1 MDCEFAGRLQV
12 SGGEIQ
18 FILRFGCALLVG
30 LGRCGKTHSQNVQD
44 CFDSPAIVVIL
55 HLDMRRRN
63 NVMSELAELG
73 IWKALP
79 MQDAEVQGQ
88 RWAS

>member
-30 LGRCGKTHSQNVQD
+30 LGSDLTCAEGLVTYSRGVACAIRPQAQPDTHSLRQEGEPSA
-44 CFDSPAIVVIL
+44 CMCKA
-55 HLDMRRRN
+55 
-63 NVMSELAELG
+63 ELAEEQHREDP
-73 IWKALP
+73 LP
-79 MQDAEVQGQ
+79 
-88 RWAS
+88 